1 MEYDAVVVGTG
12 FGGAVAAARLA
23 QADLRVAVLE
33 RGRRW
38 PRGSFPRNDADLKD
52 GWLWRFGRGLYDVR
66 WLDQMISV
74 QAAGWGGGSLVYA
87 NVFARPPAD
96 VFDDHWP
103 SSYTRDTLAP
113 YYDLAAHMLEVR
125 PVTPDPAT
133 GHYPSRTA
141 AMQLAV
147 DGMGRPAGT
156 VRPNLAVRFTDDPEV
171 LEKNRHGAEQFGC
184 TFLAECVL
192 GCNRGA
198 KNSLDL
204 NYLTVAENAGVEAR
218 TGCEVT
224 GIEPVEGGYRVR
236 YLDHEQGE
244 SRTVTGSQVW
254 LGAGAV
260 GTTELL
266 LRARDVAR
274 TLPRLSPALG
284 NGFSGNGDFLAFVR
298 RTKTPL
304 DPDHG
309 PTITTTS
316 IVDCEIDGRRL
327 WFQVQDGSYP
337 RRLALL
343 VAGLNPAHAPV
354 EAIRGWTNRF
364 RSGPRR
370 GDNLMTLLLMGR
382 DSSDGRLKLD
392 HKAEAAVDWK
402 YLANKDLYAAQSRA
416 SRAVARQLSG
426 RTRLTPTWRFLK
438 QAVTVHNLGGTPM
451 GADPAT
457 AVIDEDGEVHG
468 YPGLFVVDGAAVP
481 GATGTN
487 PSATITAM
495 AERMVEHA
503 IRRRLGD
510 ENWHAPEL
518 PDVVPADVP
527 EDAAMLAM
535 ARARVQTVGHGVRFQ
550 ERMTGRA
557 HFPDGNAV
565 VDLRLSVRLA
575 GWKPFTE
582 DSRHRLTVSGTVTVG
597 AIATAAEVTGT
608 LALFPDGDAVA
619 MQYDLG
625 FLADDGREWGLRG
638 VKNQRT
644 GNPLALWGDLTTLS
658 FEVHPVEGERLGSG
672 TVRISTPGVLS
683 LGLSLRG
690 EAYSRRDRLAARARF
705 AGFFATN
712 ALRGLTGRR

>member
-1 MEYDAVVVGTG
+1 MVGTG
-12 FGGAVAAARLA
+12 FGGSVAAARLA
-23 QADLRVAVLE
+23 QAGLRVVVLE

-66 WLDQMISV
+66 WLDQMVSV

-103 SSYTRDTLAP
+103 SAHTRDTLAP
-113 YYDLAAHMLEVR
+113 YYDLAAHMLEVG

-133 GHYPSRTA
+133 GEYPLRTA
-141 AMQLAV
+141 AMELAV
-147 DGMGRPAGT
+147 NGMGRPAGT
-156 VRPNLAVRFTDDPEV
+156 VRPNLAVRFTDAPDVP
-171 LEKNRHGAEQFGC
+171 EKNRHGAEQLGC

-204 NYLTVAENAGVEAR
+204 NYLTVAEKAGAEGR

-224 GIEPVEGGYRVR
+224 GIEPVEGGGYRVR
-236 YLDHEQGE
+236 YLDHEAGE
-244 SRTVTGSQVW
+244 SRTVTGTQVW

-274 TLPRLSPALG
+274 TLPGLSPALG

-337 RRLALL
+337 RRLAML
-343 VAGLNPAHAPV
+343 VAGLNPAQAPLD
-354 EAIRGWTNRF
+354 AIRSWTKRF
-364 RSGPRR
+364 RTGPRR
-370 GDNLMTLLLMGR
+370 GDNIMTLLLMGR

-392 HKAEAAVDWK
+392 HKNEAAVDWR
-402 YLANKDLYAAQSRA
+402 YIANKDLYAAQSRA
-416 SRAVARQLSG
+416 SREVARQLSG
-426 RTRLTPTWRFLK
+426 RMRLTPTWRFLK

-451 GADPAT
+451 GKDPAT
-457 AVIDEDGEVHG
+457 AVIDEYGQVHR

-503 IRRRLGD
+503 IRRHVGD
-510 ENWHAPEL
+510 PTWCAPEMR
-518 PDVVPADVP
+518 DVVPANVP
-527 EDAAMLAM
+527 EDAAMAAM
-535 ARARVQTVGHGVRFQ
+535 AQARVETVGNGVRFQ
-550 ERMTGRA
+550 ERMTGTAR
-557 HFPDGNAV
+557 FPDGSAA
-565 VDLRLSVRLA
+565 VDLRLSVRMP
-575 GWKPFTE
+575 GWQPFRA
-582 DSRHRLTVSGTVTVG
+582 DPRHKLTVSGTVTVG
-597 AIATAAEVTGT
+597 AVTAETEVAGT
-608 LALFPDGDAVA
+608 LALFPSGDSVA

-625 FLADDGREWGLRG
+625 FVADDGTDWVLRG
-638 VKNQRT
+638 VKNQRR
-644 GNPLALWGDLTTLS
+644 GNPLALWSDLTTLS
-658 FEVHPVEGERLGSG
+658 FDVHPAEGGGPVGSG
-672 TVRISTPGVLS
+672 VVRFSVPGALS

-690 EAYSRRDRLAARARF
+690 EAYSRRNRMAARARF
-705 AGFFATN
+705 AGFFTAQ
-712 ALRGLTGRR
+712 AARGLIARR